1 MKKLLILFFFTSF
14 SFNTYSQLEFGVA
27 VANDIENDISKLGL
41 GTSYKILPKIS
52 LGLGVMITPFD
63 IDDDY
68 EIMYNVKY
76 IFGRLNVVGG
86 FMKEMNP
93 KMDSEPYL
101 GVDYKL
107 FKNRKIKIFYNQ
119 SEMMKTIGIKT
130 PILRLGKK

>member
-1 MKKLLILFFFTSF
+1 MKKLFILFFFSSF
-14 SFNTYSQLEFGVA
+14 SFNTYSQVEFGVA

-76 IFGRLNVVGG
+76 SLNRLNVVGG

-107 FKNRKIKIFYNQ
+107 FKNRKIRIFYNQ

-130 PILRLGKK
+130 PIYRLGKK